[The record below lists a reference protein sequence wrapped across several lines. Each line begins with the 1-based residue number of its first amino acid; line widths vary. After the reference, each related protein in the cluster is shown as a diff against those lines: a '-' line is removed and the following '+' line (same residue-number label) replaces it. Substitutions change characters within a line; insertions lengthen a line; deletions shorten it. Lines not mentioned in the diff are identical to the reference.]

1 MRDDRRLVRRS
12 NALRPGRGRIGI
24 AAGLALA
31 VLVLF
36 LALGRA
42 GDGTLAADSAWAL
55 MSRDS
60 LLVIDVRTGSEWR
73 STGLPDKAVGISLSR
88 GGVTSFVDAVLEAV
102 DGDRSRPVAM
112 ICASGVRSA
121 RAADILQRHG
131 FVEVYDIA
139 EGMMG
144 NGHRPGWI
152 ERGLPLRAMDDGS
165 GS

>member
-1 MRDDRRLVRRS
+1 MRGDGLHRRS
-12 NALRPGRGRIGI
+12 HARRHGKVRVGI
-24 AAGLALA
+24 AACPALA

-55 MSRDS
+55 ASRDS
-60 LLVIDVRTGSEWR
+60 LLVIDVRTGREWR
-73 STGLPDKAVGISLSR
+73 TTGLPEKAVGISLA
-88 GGVTSFVDAVLEAV
+88 GGGAASFVDMVLEAV
-102 DGDRSRPVAM
+102 DGDRSHPLAM

-121 RAADILQRHG
+121 RAAGILRSHG
-131 FVEVYDIA
+131 FVEVYDIS

>member
-1 MRDDRRLVRRS
+1 MAR
-12 NALRPGRGRIGI
+12 RPGKGRIGI
-24 AAGLALA
+24 AAGPALA
-31 VLVLF
+31 VFVLF

-55 MSRDS
+55 TSRDS
-60 LLVIDVRTGSEWR
+60 LLVIDVRTSREWR
-73 STGLPDKAVGISLSR
+73 ATGLPDNAIGISLA
-88 GGVTSFVDAVLEAV
+88 GGGATSFVDTVLEAV

-121 RAADILQRHG
+121 RAADVLRQHG

-144 NGHRPGWI
+144 NGHGPGWI

-165 GS
+165 G

>member
-1 MRDDRRLVRRS
+1 M
-12 NALRPGRGRIGI
+12 
-24 AAGLALA
+24 
-31 VLVLF
+31 
-36 LALGRA
+36 
-42 GDGTLAADSAWAL
+42 AADSAWAL

-60 LLVIDVRTGSEWR
+60 LLVVDVRTGREWR
-73 STGLPDKAVGISLSR
+73 ATGLPEKAMGISLAG
-88 GGVTSFVDAVLEAV
+88 GGVTSFVDTVLEAV

-121 RAADILQRHG
+121 RAADILRQHG

-144 NGHRPGWI
+144 NGHGPGWI
-152 ERGLPLRAMDDGS
+152 ERGLPLRAMDDAS